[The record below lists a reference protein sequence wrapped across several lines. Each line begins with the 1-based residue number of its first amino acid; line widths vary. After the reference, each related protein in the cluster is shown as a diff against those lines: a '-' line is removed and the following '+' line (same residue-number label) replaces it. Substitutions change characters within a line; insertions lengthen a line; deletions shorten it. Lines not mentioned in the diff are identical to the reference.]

1 MANDVNRACKLYN
14 DKILSKS
21 IFSLVSE
28 YYMHLHSLFPFI
40 LYQTLPGQF
49 DLPRFC
55 FMLSNDKIA
64 RLCENLRFNWNTCER
79 ARGTNGK

>member
-28 YYMHLHSLFPFI
+28 YYMHLHSLFHFF
-40 LYQTLPGQF
+40 L
-49 DLPRFC
+49 
-55 FMLSNDKIA
+55 LSITRSVWPA
-64 RLCENLRFNWNTCER
+64 SFLFHVIQW
-79 ARGTNGK
+79 